1 MLSFFHHLLL
11 WLLIVLRIVYVCQDS
26 IYSLCLF
33 LWSFCDTNCKPSL
46 CFDELCLHTS
56 LVQPIVVLRIRKLID
71 DGLERYATQGIT
83 LWFTRFTRSIV
94 CTTQCKMCHRN
105 EAKRERASAALQEKY
120 TWYNHYTRLLQRKH
134 KQHSKW
140 FSRLVL
146 RTLPS
151 FRRLKKH
158 KRKRPFDQAPHLCN
172 QSKVQGFIRGSQGY
186 SWTRNNV
193 KV

>member
-83 LWFTRFTRSIV
+83 LRFTLFTRSIV

-105 EAKRERASAALQEKY
+105 EAMRERASAALQEKY
-120 TWYNHYTRLLQRKH
+120 TWYNHYTRLLQRNTNNIASDSVDWCCAPCQVLGGWKSTSG
-134 KQHSKW
+134 KDPLIK
-140 FSRLVL
+140 RLTCVIKA
-146 RTLPS
+146 R
-151 FRRLKKH
+151 
-158 KRKRPFDQAPHLCN
+158 C
-172 QSKVQGFIRGSQGY
+172 KVS
-186 SWTRNNV
+186 
-193 KV
+193 